1 MDSADDTA
9 EAVGCPIRKSSDH
22 SLLAAPR
29 GLSQRATSFIA
40 SQCQGIH
47 QMPLRRLIS
56 DEPRTHPHRGGNP
69 RSDRPPSNARAVGK
83 GRPGIRKMHH
93 PSAQTSR
100 PSRAASLPPP
110 TGPVRAVFGQ
120 YSSSHVQD
128 PVMLPP
134 RGANTT
140 PRIRPVRAA
149 GYGCHFLSGPTG

>member
-100 PSRAASLPPP
+100 PSRARHRCRRRQA
-110 TGPVRAVFGQ
+110 R
-120 YSSSHVQD
+120 
-128 PVMLPP
+128 
-134 RGANTT
+134 
-140 PRIRPVRAA
+140 
-149 GYGCHFLSGPTG
+149 SGPSSVNIPLHMSKIPSCSPTRGEHDTPDPPCAGGRVWLSLLIRTD